1 MGSRATSAVYYQGG
15 IPGMNSGLIGD
26 IQQTRSSSLPDLCN
40 MTCLLMYSGGSM
52 LAAFIGTNEIEVPL
66 GMG

>member
-1 MGSRATSAVYYQGG
+1 
-15 IPGMNSGLIGD
+15 MNSGLIGNM
-26 IQQTRSSSLPDLCN
+26 QQTRCSSLPDLCN
-40 MTCLLMYSGGSM
+40 MACLLMYSGGSM